1 MEFREKYGEWGIVIG
16 ASMGIGECCA
26 RELAQKGLN
35 VVLCAR
41 SKDKLE
47 RIAGEIS
54 SEYGVK
60 ARALALDWTS
70 ENREEVLNEG
80 LKDIDLGCAVY
91 SAAWGYQGA
100 FLKGSLEEYKRINS
114 LNVDGALFFSMY
126 FGRIFCE
133 KKRGGMLFLGSGA
146 GYTGCAYMSSYAG
159 SKGFEAMLALSLYT
173 EFKPYNVD
181 VTVAYIGA
189 VDTPGLRGLFPSEE
203 SFNAQNPATP
213 ESTAKESIE
222 SMGRGPTVFVGDL
235 MKQAYMGSRALEL
248 NQYIDISGQATV
260 QMNYEGKAPEQF

>member
-1 MEFREKYGEWGIVIG
+1 MEYKKKYGPWGIVIG
-16 ASMGIGECCA
+16 ASMGIGACCA
-26 RELAQKGLN
+26 RELAEKGLN

-47 RIAGEIS
+47 KVAGQIEADF
-54 SEYGVK
+54 GVK
-60 ARALALDWTS
+60 TKVIPVDWTS
-70 ENREEVLNEG
+70 EERETLLDEG

-126 FGRIFCE
+126 FGKMFCE
-133 KKRGGMLFLGSGA
+133 KKRGGLLFLGSGA

-203 SFNAQNPATP
+203 SFKAQNPATP
-213 ESTAKESIE
+213 EDTAKESIDAL
-222 SMGRGPTVFVGDL
+222 GKGATVFVGDI
-235 MKQAYMGSRALEL
+235 MKQAYMGSRMLEL

-260 QMNYEGKAPEQF
+260 AMNYGGEAPEQF